1 MIIVFSLL
9 PKPFEN
15 KADFEITFKEYF
27 NPLVN
32 FVNRYLNDYEN
43 SREVVQNTF
52 IKVWNQRQEI
62 VIKTSAKAYLYQVT
76 KNSMIDFVRNQKN
89 KKSGDLTDQLMAS
102 IEDVTE
108 EHLDPYIVRQAV
120 ESAMQDMKDKSRE
133 IFIMN
138 KFEGLTYEEIAEYLK
153 ISKRSVEDNIY
164 RVSQHIKEKL
174 KNHPY
179 FFD

>member
-1 MIIVFSLL
+1 MLQ
-9 PKPFEN
+9 KPFEN
-15 KADFEITFKEYF
+15 KADFEIIFKEYF

-32 FVNRYLNDYEN
+32 FVNRYLNDFEN
-43 SREVVQNTF
+43 SREVVQSTF
-52 IKVWNQRQEI
+52 IKIWKQKDEI

-76 KNSMIDFVRNQKN
+76 KNTMIDFVRNPKN
-89 KKSGDLTDQLMAS
+89 VKSGELTDQLIS
-102 IEDVTE
+102 NIEDVTE
-108 EHLDPYIVRQAV
+108 EHLDPYIVRQAF
-120 ESAMQDMKDKSRE
+120 ESAMKDMKDKSRE

-138 KFEGLTYEEIAEYLK
+138 KFEGLTYEEIADYLN

-164 RVSQHIKEKL
+164 RVSRHLKENL